1 MNWNCSA
8 HGKRKRTPRTSTA
21 AIFLMLVILLVIEAH
36 QDRILNELAAREN
49 REQEEIG
56 RCVQIF
62 SGFTAITLIFR
73 S

>member
-36 QDRILNELAAREN
+36 QDRILNELAAWEN
-49 REQEEIG
+49 RE
-56 RCVQIF
+56 
-62 SGFTAITLIFR
+62 
-73 S
+73 